1 MSILIVTTNISAP
14 TLSTSQLKMAL
25 LKPLLLAA
33 MLSIASNAA
42 EPDCPVGWLPNTFH
56 VTRCCSGGMVIDEQG
71 AYCCVND
78 MRAYKELLTNTA
90 LLYATPTTTE
100 ETNWSTVDDSCVAEV
115 RFTATDYSAQVSSA
129 SSKAE
134 ATPTNDSTSKVTST
148 GSTTSGATAGTGSQ
162 TSTSTPTSSPTPT
175 SNAAMPLVT
184 AEVFGGAAFAA
195 ALFML

>member
-1 MSILIVTTNISAP
+1 MT
-14 TLSTSQLKMAL
+14 L
-25 LKPLLLAA
+25 LKPLLLAT

-42 EPDCPVGWLPNTFH
+42 KTDCPLGWLPNTFH
-56 VTRCCSGGMVIDEQG
+56 ETKCCSGNMVIDEQG

-90 LLYATPTTTE
+90 LLYATSTTTE
-100 ETNWSTVDDSCVAEV
+100 ETNWSTVDNSCFAEV

-134 ATPTNDSTSKVTST
+134 ATPTNDSTSKATST
-148 GSTTSGATAGTGSQ
+148 STTTSGATAGTGSQ
-162 TSTSTPTSSPTPT
+162 TSTSSPTSSPTPT
-175 SNAAMPLVT
+175 SNAAMPLAT
-184 AEVFGGAAFAA
+184 ADVLGGAAFAA